1 MSFNKMFFTLVLG
14 MLFLSSSLTYAQR
27 SYGGGFASPGV
38 VELGGGLT
46 FQSTTNVTNGNTGG
60 TTTVFSLQPYVGYFF
75 TDGFELGFN
84 PFGIQTVEGTTNLLF
99 LLAPSYNFH
108 TGSIAYPFIE
118 ALLGIASHSDGDTR
132 SGFSWGLRGGVKLN
146 IVGNSNLNLGLEYLQ
161 ITENPSGA
169 TSRYGYNQVA
179 FNVGFTVWF

>member
-1 MSFNKMFFTLVLG
+1 MSFNKLFFAVLLIV
-14 MLFLSSSLTYAQR
+14 LFLSSSLVYAQR
-27 SYGGGFASPGV
+27 YGGGFASPGV

-46 FQSTTNVTNGNTGG
+46 FQSTTNVANGNTGG
-60 TTTVFSLQPYVGYFF
+60 TTTIFSLQPYVGYFL

-84 PFGIQTVEGTTNLLF
+84 PFGIQTGDGTTSLLF
-99 LLAPSYNFH
+99 LLAPSYNFR
-108 TGSIAYPFIE
+108 TGSLAYPFIE
-118 ALLGIASHSDGDTR
+118 ALLGLASTSDGETR

>member
-1 MSFNKMFFTLVLG
+1 MSFNKLFFAALLVI
-14 MLFLSSSLTYAQR
+14 FFFSSSLTHAQR
-27 SYGGGFASPGV
+27 YGGGFASPGV

-84 PFGIQTVEGTTNLLF
+84 PFGITTVEGNTSLLF
-99 LLAPSYNFH
+99 LLAPSYNFR
-108 TGSIAYPFIE
+108 TGSIAYPFVE
-118 ALLGIASHSDGDTR
+118 ALLGLASASDGETR
-132 SGFSWGLRGGVKLN
+132 SGFTWGLRGGVKLN
-146 IVGNSNLNLGLEYLQ
+146 VVGNGNLNLGLEYLQ
-161 ITENPSGA
+161 VSLNPSGA
-169 TSRYGYNQVA
+169 SSRYGYNQVA